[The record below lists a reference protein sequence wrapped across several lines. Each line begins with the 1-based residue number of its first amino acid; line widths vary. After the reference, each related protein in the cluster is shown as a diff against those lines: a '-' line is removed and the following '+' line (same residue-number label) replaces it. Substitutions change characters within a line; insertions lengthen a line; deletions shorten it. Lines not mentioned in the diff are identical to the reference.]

1 MKNFKN
7 YLYGNSDAKIYGKV
21 YHDKKNKQAML
32 SDGRFMVVSKELY
45 DESKDVVSLKKGKSK
60 DFDYSQFKYMSCVLP
75 QSNREEE
82 DFQKFKEC
90 VVSAEELLF
99 DEKIPYE
106 DALYDKVFFKDFDL
120 CLSVPIIHAINQF
133 IDDNKGLEM
142 KVFFDKNDCCRNA
155 LIEAYDPNPL
165 SQENEWL
172 NLIAF
177 APIKNGFEYQAVVE
191 GGKVRE
197 EIGVYEKNIET
208 RYSWSDM
215 ANEFTNRGIPHEV
228 VSRMADVETAMILNR
243 PVMSMFKF
251 DEWLHEKY
259 GDYESEGRSMHDLFN
274 EMFKDD
280 ADKMAWYFG
289 IESEEKK

>member
-1 MKNFKN
+1 MT
-7 YLYGNSDAKIYGKV
+7 
-21 YHDKKNKQAML
+21 
-32 SDGRFMVVSKELY
+32 
-45 DESKDVVSLKKGKSK
+45 
-60 DFDYSQFKYMSCVLP
+60 
-75 QSNREEE
+75 
-82 DFQKFKEC
+82 
-90 VVSAEELLF
+90 
-99 DEKIPYE
+99 
-106 DALYDKVFFKDFDL
+106 
-120 CLSVPIIHAINQF
+120 
-133 IDDNKGLEM
+133 
-142 KVFFDKNDCCRNA
+142 KNDCCRSA

-177 APIKNGFEYQAVVE
+177 APIRNGFEYQAVVE

-208 RYSWSDM
+208 SYSWSDM

-243 PVMSMFKF
+243 PVMSVFKF
-251 DEWLHEKY
+251 DEWLHKKY
-259 GDYESEGRSMHDLFN
+259 GDYESEGKSMRDLFK